1 MCKGPSIKK
10 VCKNLVIFNPLPTC
24 PLLSASGWPLPH
36 ADMLNCIH
44 QRLTNLPLT
53 DVWAPC
59 RRPTSH
65 RQQMSSDLSGPF
77 STARAITVW
86 AIIIAVQLHA
96 STASLSAMLSCRHL
110 HAVKPPFVR
119 ICLHLSHPPPLAADV
134 LYRRSLIF
142 WMVFDALPFRY
153 CL

>member
-96 STASLSAMLSCRHL
+96 STASLTAMLSCGRP
-110 HAVKPPFVR
+110 HAVKPPPS
-119 ICLHLSHPPPLAADV
+119 CPHSSASQPSLHPFTADV
-134 LYRRSLIF
+134 HYKNHPISWIWGTKNLQCR
-142 WMVFDALPFRY
+142 
-153 CL
+153 